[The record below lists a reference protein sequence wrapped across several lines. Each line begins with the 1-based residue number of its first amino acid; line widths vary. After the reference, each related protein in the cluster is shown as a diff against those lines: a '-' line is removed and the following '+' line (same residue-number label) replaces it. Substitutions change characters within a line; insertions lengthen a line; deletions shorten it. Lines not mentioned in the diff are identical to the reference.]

1 MRKILI
7 AATLAA
13 CAVPATA
20 LAGTTPNP
28 KSPANQCRAERT
40 AMGEANFKALYG
52 TNADKSNAFGKCVVK
67 HTASQG
73 KNKANAA
80 RACRA
85 ESNDPNFAATH
96 DGKTFDQFYGN
107 SKGKA
112 AFGRCVKG
120 KADQATAA
128 QQQARVNAG
137 RTCRAEKNADPAA
150 FKQKYGTNANKSNAF
165 GKCVSAEA
173 RKQS

>member
-7 AATLAA
+7 AGALAA
-13 CAVPATA
+13 CAVPSAA
-20 LAGTTPNP
+20 LAGETPNP

-40 AMGEANFKALYG
+40 AMGDTNFKNAYG
-52 TNADKSNAFGKCVVK
+52 TNANKSNAFGKCVAK

-85 ESNDPNFAATH
+85 ERSDPNFAATH
-96 DGKTFDQFYGN
+96 GGKTFDQFYGN
-107 SKGKA
+107 SKGRA
-112 AFGRCVKG
+112 AFGRCVKS

-128 QQQARVNAG
+128 QQQARVNAS
-137 RTCRAEKNADPAA
+137 RTCRAEQKTDPAA